1 MNHLRFNPI
10 SISLGKLESVDFRQL
25 SHHRGKNRQV
35 VIERF
40 FRRDSGCDEAIEP
53 HDREVV
59 GLNPAGALIGNLA
72 LRLSFKDI

>member
-10 SISLGKLESVDFRQL
+10 SISLGKLESVDSRNL

-40 FRRDSGCDEAIEP
+40 LRRDSGCDEAIEP

-72 LRLSFKDI
+72 LRHSFKDI